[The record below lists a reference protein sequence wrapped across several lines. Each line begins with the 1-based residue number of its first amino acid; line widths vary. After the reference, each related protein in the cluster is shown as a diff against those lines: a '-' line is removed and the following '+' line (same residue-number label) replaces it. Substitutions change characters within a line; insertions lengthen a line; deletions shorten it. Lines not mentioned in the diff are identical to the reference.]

1 MTVTFEL
8 DGGLRFEK
16 SAKVSKYFKIFCE
29 QSIFFIKIAI
39 QIFIETEENNKTSVT
54 PPLGDS
60 CY

>member
-16 SAKVSKYFKIFCE
+16 SAKVSKHFKIFCE
-29 QSIFFIKIAI
+29 KSIYIFVKIAI

-60 CY
+60 C

>member
-1 MTVTFEL
+1 MSVIFEL

-29 QSIFFIKIAI
+29 QSIFFVKIAI
-39 QIFIETEENNKTSVT
+39 QIFIEIEENNKTSVT

-60 CY
+60 C